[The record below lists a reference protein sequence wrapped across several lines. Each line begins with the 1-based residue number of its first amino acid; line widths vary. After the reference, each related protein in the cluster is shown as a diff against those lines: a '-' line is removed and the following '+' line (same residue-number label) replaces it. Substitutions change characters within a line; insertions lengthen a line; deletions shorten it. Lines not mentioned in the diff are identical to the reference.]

1 MTTIFKVL
9 FLVSNTSLR
18 NAESG
23 NRTAYPLSDLR
34 LVPEGQ
40 QVDVGLQRAGVDHRL
55 VPETHDIV
63 RRHLRLFYECHP
75 YPRTFITTNDTLRL
89 IAIRH
94 DISGC
99 DVLPLFIER
108 ASKGDVLLHSGI
120 EQPGLLGSVG
130 HGVSVLAAVHH
141 GKRRQTEASELQ
153 VLSSYILREQED

>member
-1 MTTIFKVL
+1 MTTIFKAL

-63 RRHLRLFYECHP
+63 RRHLRLLSTSVT
-75 YPRTFITTNDTLRL
+75 RTHGHLSRRTI
-89 IAIRH
+89 H
-94 DISGC
+94 C
-99 DVLPLFIER
+99 D
-108 ASKGDVLLHSGI
+108 
-120 EQPGLLGSVG
+120 
-130 HGVSVLAAVHH
+130 
-141 GKRRQTEASELQ
+141 
-153 VLSSYILREQED
+153 